1 MKYETNDAR
10 VLYVSQDWLDGLWR
24 TFWQTAN
31 GSLYRVASKAL
42 PPRETR
48 EEAQRDLDEYARK
61 NRFPEVE
68 E

>member
-10 VLYVSQDWLDGLWR
+10 VLFVDRDWLDGLYR
-24 TFWQTAN
+24 TFWQTAA
-31 GSLYRVASKAL
+31 GSLYRVRSKDL
-42 PPRETR
+42 PPRETA
-48 EEAQRDLDEYARK
+48 EEAQADLDEYARK

>member
-1 MKYETNDAR
+1 MKYETTDAR
-10 VLYVSQDWLDGLWR
+10 VLFVSQDWLDGLYR

-31 GSLYRVASKAL
+31 GSLYRVRSKDL
-42 PPRETR
+42 PPRETM
-48 EEAQRDLDEYARK
+48 EAAQADLDEYARK